1 MSAARASLLA
11 QAAGFRGQPQR
22 ALEGEILYEWSRAG
36 VEHAVEDVMRGHPE
50 LEQPFRVAESRDN
63 GDYTWHVELDP
74 MRERR
79 VARLTWQM
87 IEDEQLAAI
96 AEALEE
102 AASA

>member
-1 MSAARASLLA
+1 
-11 QAAGFRGQPQR
+11 
-22 ALEGEILYEWSRAG
+22 
-36 VEHAVEDVMRGHPE
+36 
-50 LEQPFRVAESRDN
+50 
-63 GDYTWHVELDP
+63 VELDP

-79 VARLTWQM
+79 IARLTWQM